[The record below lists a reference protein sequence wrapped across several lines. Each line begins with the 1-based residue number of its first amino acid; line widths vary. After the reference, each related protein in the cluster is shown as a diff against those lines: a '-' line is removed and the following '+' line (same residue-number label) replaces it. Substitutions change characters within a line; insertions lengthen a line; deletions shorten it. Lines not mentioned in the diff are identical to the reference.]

1 MVLFL
6 CLIIFAHAVPSA
18 RDAFP
23 LFSAGLSTFS
33 WQVPHCPWAPK
44 LPSVHHG
51 TPGTVTICLPGHS
64 THVQGRYWA
73 TLISVAPELRE

>member
-51 TPGTVTICLPGHS
+51 TPGTVTIGRPGQTTRGGGGAGARLS
-64 THVQGRYWA
+64 WGGRG
-73 TLISVAPELRE
+73 VRE